1 MTGIQCQIV
10 VNVELCSYIYR
21 NCGGVRLARRRSLRT
36 PISYLSWQGG
46 SLLGGVL
53 LARQVCRR
61 GGILPCATGLAC
73 QAVAVDI
80 AVFPSVYCGGGG
92 ILPLPL
98 VRVGGVQYQQRGGA
112 TGGEQSKKQHKKQ
125 EQRRDRAGSWLSAGA
140 SRVDSLSRSAMAWK
154 GGGGGAGSAG
164 PL

>member
-1 MTGIQCQIV
+1 M
-10 VNVELCSYIYR
+10 
-21 NCGGVRLARRRSLRT
+21 
-36 PISYLSWQGG
+36 
-46 SLLGGVL
+46 GGVL

-98 VRVGGVQYQQRGGA
+98 VRVGGVQYQQRGGGNKA
-112 TGGEQSKKQHKKQ
+112 KNNTRSKNNGEIAQG
-125 EQRRDRAGSWLSAGA
+125 RG
-140 SRVDSLSRSAMAWK
+140 
-154 GGGGGAGSAG
+154 
-164 PL
+164 

>member
-98 VRVGGVQYQQRGGA
+98 VRVGGVQYQQRGG
-112 TGGEQSKKQHKKQ
+112 GGEQSKKQHKKQ